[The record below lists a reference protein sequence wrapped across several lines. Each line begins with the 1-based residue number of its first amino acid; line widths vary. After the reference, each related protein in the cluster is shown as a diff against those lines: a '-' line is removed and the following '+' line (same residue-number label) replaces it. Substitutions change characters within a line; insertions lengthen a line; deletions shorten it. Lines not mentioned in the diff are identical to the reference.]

1 MNTATIVIIIISI
14 AIVFVATIL
23 AGLIKL
29 IFFFRHKDSYRHI
42 LKFGLLGEVIGLMT
56 IFFVWY
62 YYKSE
67 INKWQ
72 EPEAIFA
79 IPVYLM
85 FFGLLVGTI
94 KTYLDKRKISKL
106 YKRQ

>member
-1 MNTATIVIIIISI
+1 MNTAMISIIIISV
-14 AIVFVATIL
+14 AIGFVATII

-42 LKFGLLGEVIGLMT
+42 LKFGLIGEVIGLLT

-62 YYKSE
+62 LYKSE

-72 EPEAIFA
+72 EPEAIFV

-85 FFGLLVGTI
+85 LFGLFVGTI
-94 KTYLDKRKISKL
+94 ITYLDKRKI
-106 YKRQ
+106 KRQTTT

>member
-1 MNTATIVIIIISI
+1 MNNAVISIIIISV
-14 AIVFVATIL
+14 AIGFVATII

-29 IFFFRHKDSYRHI
+29 IFFIRQKDSYRQI
-42 LKFGLLGEVIGLMT
+42 LKFGLLGEVIGLVT
-56 IFFVWY
+56 TFFVWY
-62 YYKSE
+62 YCKSE

-85 FFGLLVGTI
+85 LFGLLVGTI
-94 KTYLDKRKISKL
+94 ITYSHKRKISKL
-106 YKRQ
+106 